1 MEDNQITVI
10 SFIIAMSQLKDPLS
24 APQQKKLKLI
34 GQQIAQDVQNIARLD
49 RFAEEYP
56 AFDKVYQNIRG
67 LLENHAVKRNKAGL
81 PIIDEAQEAQSK
93 EISNIA
99 DALGKDLDRAEQ
111 IMIKI
116 IHSDDPVKTAQKE
129 IPTYLGSQY

>member
-24 APQQKKLKLI
+24 APQQEKLKLI
-34 GQQIAQDVQNIARLD
+34 GKKIAQDVQNIALID
-49 RFAEEYP
+49 LFGEEYP
-56 AFDKVYQNIRG
+56 AFDNIYQNIRF
-67 LLENHAVKRNKAGL
+67 LLEKPTVERNKAGF

-99 DALGKDLDRAEQ
+99 EALGNNSDRAVP
-111 IMIKI
+111 IITKI
-116 IHSDDPVKTAQKE
+116 IHSNDPVQTAKE
-129 IPTYLGSQY
+129 EIQTYLSPQY